1 MTEEIER
8 LTTELSKRKEQHRAE
23 TLNLHDRI
31 NILES
36 KITNTIA
43 EKKSVSDQ
51 NELSMREWVTSF
63 PYMKKVS
70 AIFFSFLFFH

>member
-1 MTEEIER
+1 MAEEVER
-8 LTTELSKRKEQHRAE
+8 LMAELCNKKEQHRAE

-51 NELSMREWVTSF
+51 NVLSMRELVSSSSCI
-63 PYMKKVS
+63 KKCNCRN
-70 AIFFSFLFFH
+70 FFFVCH